1 MIAFAQYEDRPLLG
15 AVELFRGLSMQ
26 VAYRWA
32 TGRIMA
38 AADDRAVLLWSVA
51 FHSKERQSLI
61 LELLGASTATLV
73 GLVLVAITSAILLL
87 PLWLVVVFTGEH
99 GGLIVKI
106 GLAIV
111 IARWLVTTWRAIHA
125 YRDELALTARLP
137 DPKVPRWRIDFL
149 GAVPA
154 RRGFGGQ
161 LLGAF
166 LARADDSMT
175 EVVLHCEKRNVAFYR
190 TSDFERRTWPDP
202 APNGSCSEDDPAPS
216 AVGASDSRWRA
227 PPGRPVV
234 NLSPG
239 EIQGTSSANRARTRR
254 SISSTIGR
262 TSSTDFPAGSSSSQ
276 ST

>member
-1 MIAFAQYEDRPLLG
+1 MSLTRLPRQLGVLVIAFAQYEDRPLLG

-73 GLVLVAITSAILLL
+73 GLVLVAITSAILLI
-87 PLWLVVVFTGEH
+87 PLWLVVLFTGEH

-111 IARWLVTTWRAIHA
+111 IGRWLVTTWRAIHA

-166 LARADDSMT
+166 LARADESMT
-175 EVVLHCEKRNVAFYR
+175 EVVLHRRRVK
-190 TSDFERRTWPDP
+190 FEGPVRPTGPGPDGRSRRRSVGPPRPISPPD
-202 APNGSCSEDDPAPS
+202 
-216 AVGASDSRWRA
+216 
-227 PPGRPVV
+227 RPVP
-234 NLSPG
+234 N
-239 EIQGTSSANRARTRR
+239 RR
-254 SISSTIGR
+254 SACRGTRGR
-262 TSSTDFPAGSSSSQ
+262 YRHSPW
-276 ST
+276 

>member
-1 MIAFAQYEDRPLLG
+1 MRIAPSRLPRLLGVLVIAFAQYEDRPLLG
-15 AVELFRGLSMQ
+15 AVELLRGLSMQ

-32 TGRIMA
+32 TGRIVA

-51 FHSKERQSLI
+51 FHAKERQSLVV
-61 LELLGASTATLV
+61 ELFGASTATVV
-73 GLVLVAITSAILLL
+73 GLVLVAVTSAMLLL

-99 GGLIVKI
+99 GGLVVKI

-154 RRGFGGQ
+154 RRGYGGQ
-161 LLGAF
+161 LLNAF

-190 TSDFERRTWPDP
+190 AFGFREADVARPGAQRVMLRRR
-202 APNGSCSEDDPAPS
+202 PS
-216 AVGASDSRWRA
+216 AGRGRRFRFKMEGAA
-227 PPGRPVV
+227 
-234 NLSPG
+234 
-239 EIQGTSSANRARTRR
+239 SSARGQPVSR
-254 SISSTIGR
+254 
-262 TSSTDFPAGSSSSQ
+262 
-276 ST
+276 